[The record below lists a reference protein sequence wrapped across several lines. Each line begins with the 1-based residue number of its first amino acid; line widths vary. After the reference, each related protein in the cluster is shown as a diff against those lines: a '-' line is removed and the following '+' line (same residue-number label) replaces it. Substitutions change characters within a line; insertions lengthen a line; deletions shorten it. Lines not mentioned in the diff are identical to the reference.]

1 METNITKEDFAKK
14 VYDIKNIETEDDLKL
29 IGNNPVVIDF
39 YAPWCGPC
47 KMLEP
52 IFEEVSEEYKS
63 KVDFYKVDT
72 ESALDVAVK
81 FGVRSLPTLL
91 YIPTKGEPEMSPG
104 NPPEATLKYMLD
116 GLIEKSKG
124 E

>member
-1 METNITKEDFAKK
+1 MIVTD
-14 VYDIKNIETEDDLKL
+14 
-29 IGNNPVVIDF
+29 
-39 YAPWCGPC
+39 
-47 KMLEP
+47 
-52 IFEEVSEEYKS
+52 KS
-63 KVDFYKVDT
+63 KIQEKC
-72 ESALDVAVK
+72 
-81 FGVRSLPTLL
+81 LPTVL

>member
-1 METNITKEDFAKK
+1 MLKELSEKEFYKK
-14 VYDIKNIETEDDLKL
+14 VYDIENIGDDDELEFLGDKPAL
-29 IGNNPVVIDF
+29 IDF
-39 YAPWCGPC
+39 YAEWCGPC
-47 KMLEP
+47 RILGQTLED
-52 IFEEVSEEYKS
+52 IQKDYDG

-72 ESALDVAVK
+72 EAALNVAVK

-91 YIPTKGEPEMSPG
+91 YIPTKGEPELSPG
-104 NPPEATLKYMLD
+104 APPEATLKYMLD